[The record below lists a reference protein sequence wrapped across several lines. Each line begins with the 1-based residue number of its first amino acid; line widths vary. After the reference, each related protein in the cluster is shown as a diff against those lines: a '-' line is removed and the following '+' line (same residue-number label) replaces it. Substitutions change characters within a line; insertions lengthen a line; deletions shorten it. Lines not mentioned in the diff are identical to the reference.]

1 MKNEYNELIEELM
14 KIIKQIKNIH
24 GIRMLVG
31 FAKALR
37 ENEKE

>member
-1 MKNEYNELIEELM
+1 MKSEYNKLIEELM
-14 KIIKQIKNIH
+14 KIIKQIKNIRS
-24 GIRMLVG
+24 IRMLVG